1 MDQKRQQTSL
11 ELARRYVR
19 DGEQRIVRL
28 NQLIEHARTLG
39 KPTDDL
45 ERLLVRYQEWLELAR
60 LYLEHQES
68 EARNPRSPN

>member
-39 KPTDDL
+39 EPTDDL
-45 ERLLVRYQEWLELAR
+45 ERLLTRYQEWLELAR

-68 EARNPRSPN
+68 EARHTRSPN